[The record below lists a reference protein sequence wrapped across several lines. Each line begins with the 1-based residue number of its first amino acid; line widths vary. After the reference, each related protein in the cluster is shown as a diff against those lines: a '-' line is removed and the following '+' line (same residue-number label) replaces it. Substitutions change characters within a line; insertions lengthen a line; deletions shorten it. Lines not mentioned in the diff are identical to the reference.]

1 VGVNRRGYKA
11 DVSYEFK
18 KGADGQW
25 QRREVRPGSRWLT
38 LTTEV
43 IPIESRDSTRAD
55 RDNFTRNTARWEW
68 T

>member
-1 VGVNRRGYKA
+1 MGVNRRGYKA

-18 KGADGQW
+18 KGADSQW

-43 IPIESRDSTRAD
+43 IPIESSSPRAD

>member
-1 VGVNRRGYKA
+1 MGVNRRGYKA
-11 DVSYEFK
+11 DVSYEFRK
-18 KGADGQW
+18 HNGQW

-43 IPIESRDSTRAD
+43 IPVESPSPRAD
-55 RDNFTRNTARWEW
+55 RDFIRNTARWEW